1 MNFDSLRSHGHSDV
15 PLQPEWQLQIE
26 AWRDLLAQCARKP
39 SRRRVHAL
47 RSLTLRLRV
56 ALEYRLEQAQDAT
69 AARAFKRWNKEGKM
83 LRRALEPVR
92 DADVYLARLDGLR
105 DSLEGAPDGRPK
117 LSPRCLRE
125 MDKLE
130 GRLEQ
135 RRQTGID
142 ELMAVIDARGK
153 RLRRLSKEME
163 VALAP
168 RMSSRVL
175 STRQEALR
183 IFGELARE
191 FPNLDSSN
199 LHTYRKRLKQA
210 LYLAE
215 ISATADPLAGK
226 LAAALR
232 KIHAA
237 SGEWH
242 DWQALA
248 LEAGRTLHVQSKQ
261 DSLVAVLETQAE
273 GALERVLPLC
283 RRSAERLLK
292 NAGEIQPSQRR
303 KPVAADPGY
312 NPCDEDL
319 AVGISS

>member
-1 MNFDSLRSHGHSDV
+1 MNLDSLRSHGHSGV

-56 ALEYRLEQAQDAT
+56 ALEYRLEQAPDAT
-69 AARAFKRWNKEGKM
+69 AARAFKRWNKEGRM

-105 DSLEGAPDGRPK
+105 DSLGGAPDSRPK
-117 LSPRCLRE
+117 LSPHCLRE

-163 VALAP
+163 VALAH

-191 FPNLDSSN
+191 FPHISQAPETGALPGGNLCHGRSPGRKVGRRIEEDSC
-199 LHTYRKRLKQA
+199 RLRRVA
-210 LYLAE
+210 RLAGGRPGGW
-215 ISATADPLAGK
+215 ADPS
-226 LAAALR
+226 R
-232 KIHAA
+232 
-237 SGEWH
+237 
-242 DWQALA
+242 
-248 LEAGRTLHVQSKQ
+248 
-261 DSLVAVLETQAE
+261 
-273 GALERVLPLC
+273 P
-283 RRSAERLLK
+283 
-292 NAGEIQPSQRR
+292 
-303 KPVAADPGY
+303 
-312 NPCDEDL
+312 
-319 AVGISS
+319 